1 MEKYVLP
8 TGGYAWYAIL
18 NPNVGKD
25 VMSYITILCYTTI
38 TYLHMITIRRLSMIA
53 DEILFDTFIFLYEIM
68 MIFKVE
74 VWKSNNQKTRFQVFF
89 LLQNLQEQ
97 QPKDVFFIFI
107 IYWSYIFALDPA
119 FIGH

>member
-1 MEKYVLP
+1 MRSIDHYRQNRMGKYVLP

-53 DEILFDTFIFLYEIM
+53 DEILFDTFVFLYEIM

-74 VWKSNNQKTRFQVFF
+74 V
-89 LLQNLQEQ
+89 
-97 QPKDVFFIFI
+97 
-107 IYWSYIFALDPA
+107 
-119 FIGH
+119 